1 MGAME
6 PIWQR
11 ISASLGRGA
20 STGGSRGGAFTSSSE
35 PSDFFTF
42 FDKLSYNHRKYFILG
57 YFVLFISVFPVA
69 DAWAG
74 ICFLTSLVSL
84 FFFAK
89 GFTLRNVLLLHRRDL
104 IAARDSDPAA
114 SSGSVSGSPTSSYR
128 RSPLTEIPGA
138 RPPRKAIVFEGSR
151 DGLQNRDDMNTR
163 ESSSGTSGTRNDA
176 RWNQEEGQGDR
187 GEDPG
192 EWRDNQG
199 EWRDNQGEWRDDQG
213 EWRDDQGEGQKYS
226 QGGDA
231 DTVWEV
237 EDSDFISS
245 VVPDDGITTRGVGN
259 PLIGPAGRH
268 YTLGELKLERY
279 MILFVAGNLLFFGGY
294 FGLRLSVEWMGI
306 FILFSFFILIA
317 AVVDKMRT
325 GVKLYPIY
333 RDMIDKGL
341 IFHPDDYKMG
351 KAYSWYEKNL
361 MKEDEHVLHSDT
373 ISLNN
378 WNPNSYTLTTRGIY
392 LEERNGLYAG
402 RSIFLQRLF
411 PTRFLY
417 IPLLSLK
424 GMKPVKERINRSA
437 KTSMMFTAFWMFLIG
452 PDDPFFFLFLFILGI
467 EAIFGMLKAGIQI
480 QGRALNLTFIL
491 SRDGQQELMY
501 QRMSEIDQAHQRRM
515 EEPDADSELVSY
527 AWMEKFAPCP
537 NLKDV
542 KKGVR
547 SASTGIILPTFF
559 LSMKKLIEILDE
571 DTSGFDFIVLVVLVF
586 ALYRIAVSINN
597 AWRYQKYLVRPK
609 RGSIDLWF
617 MKLSGPEALIILG
630 YLILGVGIAHA
641 INQDSLPLA
650 YTPGIIGGLLVLLGR
665 YTFNST
671 FRGIDYQEKSH
682 FKKPELE
689 NAYDRFMRQN
699 KRMIPPVAA
708 FIILLLLMGVSQP
721 YFGESRAELPARFYG
736 TSAGNNWRHLD
747 NESEDLVGLM
757 GMFSLSIRVYEDDA
771 EDGNGYPAIFS
782 VLTMKFPVTPD
793 EEDMLDEMKKFLRE
807 MSDEQNINLD
817 EPPTEG
823 VNVTVQG
830 YSYIY
835 FIYNGTAANGTSRF
849 SVGEEMRTIV
859 TAFKVD
865 SEKSFVITVGMA
877 KVSNGRLVDVQF
889 PPPLPSPPNPTDTRD
904 FTNWD
909 ELKDQLIP
917 NVRV

>member
-11 ISASLGRGA
+11 ISASLGRGP
-20 STGGSRGGAFTSSSE
+20 STGRSRGGEATPSSE

-57 YFVLFISVFPVA
+57 YLVLFISVIPVA

-74 ICFLTSLVSL
+74 ICFLSSLVSL

-114 SSGSVSGSPTSSYR
+114 FSSSVSPPPSYR
-128 RSPLTEIPGA
+128 PSPLKEIPGA
-138 RPPRKAIVFEGSR
+138 RPPRKAIVFVGSR
-151 DGLQNRDDMNTR
+151 EGLQNPDDMNTR
-163 ESSSGTSGTRNDA
+163 ESSSGASRTHYDPE
-176 RWNQEEGQGDR
+176 WDQEEGQGDR
-187 GEDPG
+187 GEDL
-192 EWRDNQG
+192 
-199 EWRDNQGEWRDDQG
+199 GEWRDDQG
-213 EWRDDQGEGQKYS
+213 ESQKDSQRRGQGDP
-226 QGGDA
+226 QGDED

-245 VVPDDGITTRGVGN
+245 MVSDDGITIRGVGD
-259 PLIGPAGRH
+259 PLTGPEGRH
-268 YTLGELKLERY
+268 YTLGELQLERY
-279 MILFVAGNLLFFGGY
+279 MILFVTANVLFFGGY
-294 FGLRLSVEWMGI
+294 FGLRLSAAWMGI

-378 WNPNSYTLTTRGIY
+378 WNPNSYTLTNRGIY

-437 KTSMMFTAFWMFLIG
+437 KTSMMFTAFWMLLIG
-452 PDDPFFFLFLFILGI
+452 PDDPFFYFFLFILGI
-467 EAIFGMLKAGIQI
+467 EATFGMLKAGIQI

-501 QRMSEIDQAHQRRM
+501 QRMHEIDQAHKRRM
-515 EEPDADSELVSY
+515 QDPDADSELVSY

-571 DTSGFDFIVLVVLVF
+571 DTSGFDVIVFVVSVF
-586 ALYRIAVSINN
+586 ALYRIVVAITN

-609 RGSIDLWF
+609 GSSLDLWF

-630 YLILGVGIAHA
+630 YTILGVGIAHA
-641 INQDSLPLA
+641 INQDYLPLA

-689 NAYDRFMRQN
+689 NSYDRFMRQN

-708 FIILLLLMGVSQP
+708 FIILLLLMGISQP
-721 YFGESRAELPARFYG
+721 YFGESRAELPGRFYG
-736 TSAGNNWRHLD
+736 PGAGNNWRHLD

-849 SVGEEMRTIV
+849 TVGEEMRTIV

-865 SEKSFVITVGMA
+865 REKSFVITVGMA
-877 KVSNGRLVDVQF
+877 KVSNGRLVDVQNPF
-889 PPPLPSPPNPTDTRD
+889 PGPDPPNPTDTRD
-904 FTNWD
+904 FENWN
-909 ELKDQLIP
+909 ELTDQLIP